1 MWQPDRSS
9 NQPLYQQIAAYI
21 ERSIYNGEF
30 PPGSVLP
37 SERKFAEQIHV
48 NRSTIVQAYEELRAA
63 GIIESMVGS
72 GTRVSKSKWGA
83 DSQQTPDWHQY
94 LDSCKLVQPD
104 PVYAEL
110 IRSALDSGSNC
121 IDFSSG
127 ELSPDLSPNEEM
139 RMLLSEHLLHEDMSY
154 DDPQGYVPL
163 REVLSTTLHQY
174 RGFRTTESSILVTSG
189 SHQSLYLITRRL
201 LQPGDAIAIEDPSY
215 YYSLPMFHSAG
226 LRLFRLPVD
235 EKGICPEGILSLYR
249 EHNIR
254 MIFVN
259 PNYHNPTG
267 RVLDPSRREQL
278 LEICGNLGIPIVED
292 DPFSLTSFTGNP
304 PPTLKSI
311 DTNNTVIYIGSL
323 SKVVASGL
331 RIGWMVAPQSVIT
344 RLAAER
350 QQIDFGM
357 SVLPQR
363 IAARLL
369 SETYFDSHLVRLRQ
383 ELLKKRNLLID
394 ALQRELPGEVAYSLP
409 QGGLHLWCK
418 VRTPVHDAKLLE
430 ESIKRGVLY
439 NPGTV
444 YGSEPGYVRFT
455 YARPHEDEIG
465 LGIARFAQA
474 IHASQQ
480 RAK

>member
-1 MWQPDRSS
+1 MWKPDRSS
-9 NQPLYQQIAAYI
+9 KQPLYQQIAAYI

-30 PPGSVLP
+30 SPGSILP

-48 NRSTIVQAYEELRAA
+48 NRSTVVQAYEELRAA

-72 GTRVSKSKWGA
+72 GTRVSKSMWGTG
-83 DSQQTPDWHQY
+83 SQQTPDWHQY
-94 LDSCKLVQPD
+94 LDGCKVVQPD
-104 PVYAEL
+104 PLYSQI
-110 IRSALDSGSNC
+110 IRSALDSGISC
-121 IDFSSG
+121 IDFASG

-139 RMLLSEHLLHEDMSY
+139 RMLLSEHPLHEDMSY
-154 DDPQGYVPL
+154 DHSQGYMPL
-163 REVLSTTLHQY
+163 REVLSSFLHHY
-174 RGFRTTESSILVTSG
+174 RGIRTTESSILVTSG
-189 SHQSLYLITRRL
+189 SHQSLYLITHRL

-215 YYSLPMFHSAG
+215 YNSLPMFHAAG

-235 EKGICPEGILSLYR
+235 EKGICPDGILSLYR

-278 LEICGNLGIPIVED
+278 LEICGSLGIPIVED

-304 PPTLKSI
+304 PPTLKSL

-323 SKVVASGL
+323 SKIVASGL

-369 SETYFDSHLVRLRQ
+369 SEAYFDQHLVRLRQ

-418 VRTPVHDAKLLE
+418 VNPPFHDTLLLE
-430 ESIKRGVLY
+430 ESVKQGVLY
-439 NPGTV
+439 YPGTV
-444 YGSEPGYVRFT
+444 YGSKAGYVRFT
-455 YARPHEDEIG
+455 YARPHEDEID

-474 IHASQQ
+474 LKASRQ
-480 RAK
+480 RMK

>member
-1 MWQPDRSS
+1 MAKATKTVLLQHFEYCCP
-9 NQPLYQQIAAYI
+9 PLYNIHI
-21 ERSIYNGEF
+21 
-30 PPGSVLP
+30 
-37 SERKFAEQIHV
+37 FAEQIHV
-48 NRSTIVQAYEELRAA
+48 NRSTVVQAYEELRAA

-72 GTRVSKSKWGA
+72 GTRVSKSMWGTG
-83 DSQQTPDWHQY
+83 SQQTPDWHQY
-94 LDSCKLVQPD
+94 LDGCKVVQPD
-104 PVYAEL
+104 PLYSQI
-110 IRSALDSGSNC
+110 IRSALDSGSSC
-121 IDFSSG
+121 IDFASG

-139 RMLLSEHLLHEDMSY
+139 RMLLSEHPLHEDMSY
-154 DDPQGYVPL
+154 DHSQGYMPL
-163 REVLSTTLHQY
+163 REVLSSFLHHY
-174 RGFRTTESSILVTSG
+174 RGIRTTESSILVTSG
-189 SHQSLYLITRRL
+189 SHQSLYLITHRL

-215 YYSLPMFHSAG
+215 YNSLPMFHAAG

-235 EKGICPEGILSLYR
+235 EKGICPDGILSLYR

-278 LEICGNLGIPIVED
+278 LEICSSLGIPIVED

-304 PPTLKSI
+304 PPTLKSL

-323 SKVVASGL
+323 SKIVASGL

-369 SETYFDSHLVRLRQ
+369 SEAYFDQHLVRLRQ

-418 VRTPVHDAKLLE
+418 VNPPFHDTLLLE
-430 ESIKRGVLY
+430 ESVKQGVLY
-439 NPGTV
+439 YPGTV
-444 YGSEPGYVRFT
+444 YGSKAGYVRFT
-455 YARPHEDEIG
+455 YARPHEDEID

-474 IHASQQ
+474 LKASRQ
-480 RAK
+480 RMK

>member
-1 MWQPDRSS
+1 MWKPDRSS
-9 NQPLYQQIAAYI
+9 KQPLYQQIAAYI

-30 PPGSVLP
+30 SPGSILP
-37 SERKFAEQIHV
+37 SERKFAEQILV
-48 NRSTIVQAYEELRAA
+48 NRSTVVQAYEELRAA

-72 GTRVSKSKWGA
+72 GTRVSKSMWGTG
-83 DSQQTPDWHQY
+83 SQQTPDWHQY
-94 LDSCKLVQPD
+94 LDGCKVVQPD
-104 PVYAEL
+104 PLYSQI
-110 IRSALDSGSNC
+110 IRSALDSGSSC
-121 IDFSSG
+121 IDFASG

-139 RMLLSEHLLHEDMSY
+139 RMLLSEHPLHEDMSY
-154 DDPQGYVPL
+154 DHSQGYMPL
-163 REVLSTTLHQY
+163 REVLSSFLHHY
-174 RGFRTTESSILVTSG
+174 RGIRTTESSILVTSG
-189 SHQSLYLITRRL
+189 SHQSLYLITHRL

-215 YYSLPMFHSAG
+215 YNSLPMFHAAG

-235 EKGICPEGILSLYR
+235 EKGICPDGILSLYR

-278 LEICGNLGIPIVED
+278 LEICGSLGIPIVED

-304 PPTLKSI
+304 PPTLKSL

-323 SKVVASGL
+323 SKIVASGL

-369 SETYFDSHLVRLRQ
+369 SEAYFDQHLVRLRQ

-418 VRTPVHDAKLLE
+418 VNPPFHDTLLLE
-430 ESIKRGVLY
+430 ESVKQGVLY
-439 NPGTV
+439 YPGTV
-444 YGSEPGYVRFT
+444 YGSKAGYVRFT
-455 YARPHEDEIG
+455 YARPHEDEID

-474 IHASQQ
+474 LKASRQ
-480 RAK
+480 RMK

>member
-1 MWQPDRSS
+1 
-9 NQPLYQQIAAYI
+9 NVHI
-21 ERSIYNGEF
+21 
-30 PPGSVLP
+30 
-37 SERKFAEQIHV
+37 FAEQIHV
-48 NRSTIVQAYEELRAA
+48 NRSTVVQAYEELRAA

-72 GTRVSKSKWGA
+72 GTRVSKSMWGTG
-83 DSQQTPDWHQY
+83 SQQTPDWHQY
-94 LDSCKLVQPD
+94 LDGCKVVQPD
-104 PVYAEL
+104 PLYSQI
-110 IRSALDSGSNC
+110 IRSALDSGSSC
-121 IDFSSG
+121 IDFASG

-139 RMLLSEHLLHEDMSY
+139 RMLLSEHPLHEDMSY
-154 DDPQGYVPL
+154 DHSQGYMPL
-163 REVLSTTLHQY
+163 REVLSSFLHHY
-174 RGFRTTESSILVTSG
+174 RGIRTTESSILVTSG
-189 SHQSLYLITRRL
+189 SHQSLYLITHRL

-215 YYSLPMFHSAG
+215 YNSLPMFHAAG

-235 EKGICPEGILSLYR
+235 EKGICPDGILSLYR
-249 EHNIR
+249 ENNIR

-278 LEICGNLGIPIVED
+278 LEICGSLGIPIVED

-304 PPTLKSI
+304 PPTLKSL

-323 SKVVASGL
+323 SKIVASGL

-369 SETYFDSHLVRLRQ
+369 SEAYFDQHLVRLRQ

-418 VRTPVHDAKLLE
+418 VNPPFHDTLLLE
-430 ESIKRGVLY
+430 ESVKQGVLY
-439 NPGTV
+439 YPGTV
-444 YGSEPGYVRFT
+444 YGSKAGYVRFT
-455 YARPHEDEIG
+455 YARPHEDEID

-474 IHASQQ
+474 LKASRQ
-480 RAK
+480 RMK

>member
-1 MWQPDRSS
+1 MWKPDRSS
-9 NQPLYQQIAAYI
+9 KQPLYQQIAAYI

-30 PPGSVLP
+30 SPGSILP

-48 NRSTIVQAYEELRAA
+48 NRSTVVQAYEELRAA

-72 GTRVSKSKWGA
+72 GTRVSKSMWGTG
-83 DSQQTPDWHQY
+83 SQQTPDWHQY
-94 LDSCKLVQPD
+94 LDGCKVVQPD
-104 PVYAEL
+104 PLYSQI
-110 IRSALDSGSNC
+110 IRSALDSGSSC
-121 IDFSSG
+121 IDFASG

-139 RMLLSEHLLHEDMSY
+139 RMLLSEHPLHEDMSY
-154 DDPQGYVPL
+154 DHSQGYMPL
-163 REVLSTTLHQY
+163 REVLSSFLHHY
-174 RGFRTTESSILVTSG
+174 RGIRTTESSILVTSG
-189 SHQSLYLITRRL
+189 SHQSLYLITHRL

-215 YYSLPMFHSAG
+215 YNSLPMFHAAG

-235 EKGICPEGILSLYR
+235 EKGICPDGILSLYR
-249 EHNIR
+249 ENNIR

-278 LEICGNLGIPIVED
+278 LEICGSLGIPIVED

-304 PPTLKSI
+304 PPTLKSL

-323 SKVVASGL
+323 SKIVASGL

-369 SETYFDSHLVRLRQ
+369 SEAYFDQHLVRLRQ

-418 VRTPVHDAKLLE
+418 VNPPFHDTLLLE
-430 ESIKRGVLY
+430 ESVKQGVLY
-439 NPGTV
+439 YPGTV
-444 YGSEPGYVRFT
+444 YGSKAGYVRFT
-455 YARPHEDEIG
+455 YARPHEDEID

-474 IHASQQ
+474 LKASRQ
-480 RAK
+480 RMK

>member
-1 MWQPDRSS
+1 MWKPDRSS
-9 NQPLYQQIAAYI
+9 KQPLYQQIAAYI

-30 PPGSVLP
+30 SPGSILP

-48 NRSTIVQAYEELRAA
+48 NRSTVVQAYEELRAA

-72 GTRVSKSKWGA
+72 GTRVSKSMWGTG
-83 DSQQTPDWHQY
+83 SQQTPDWHQY
-94 LDSCKLVQPD
+94 LDGCKVVQPD
-104 PVYAEL
+104 PLYSQI
-110 IRSALDSGSNC
+110 IRSALDSGSSC
-121 IDFSSG
+121 IDFASG

-139 RMLLSEHLLHEDMSY
+139 RMLLSEHPLHEDMSY
-154 DDPQGYVPL
+154 DHSQGYMPL
-163 REVLSTTLHQY
+163 REVLSSFLHHY
-174 RGFRTTESSILVTSG
+174 RGIRTTESSILVTSG
-189 SHQSLYLITRRL
+189 SHQSLYLITHRL

-215 YYSLPMFHSAG
+215 YNSLPMFHAAG
-226 LRLFRLPVD
+226 LRLFWLPVD
-235 EKGICPEGILSLYR
+235 EKGICPDGILSLYR

-278 LEICGNLGIPIVED
+278 LEICGSLGIPIVED

-304 PPTLKSI
+304 PPTLKSL

-323 SKVVASGL
+323 SKIVASGL

-369 SETYFDSHLVRLRQ
+369 SEAYFDQHLVRLRQ

-418 VRTPVHDAKLLE
+418 VNPPFHDTLLLE
-430 ESIKRGVLY
+430 ESVKQGVLY
-439 NPGTV
+439 YPGTV
-444 YGSEPGYVRFT
+444 YGSKAGYVRFT
-455 YARPHEDEIG
+455 YARPHEDEID

-474 IHASQQ
+474 LKASRQ
-480 RAK
+480 RMK

>member
-1 MWQPDRSS
+1 M
-9 NQPLYQQIAAYI
+9 
-21 ERSIYNGEF
+21 
-30 PPGSVLP
+30 
-37 SERKFAEQIHV
+37 
-48 NRSTIVQAYEELRAA
+48 NRSTVVQAYEELRAA

-72 GTRVSKSKWGA
+72 GTRVSKSMWGTG
-83 DSQQTPDWHQY
+83 SQQTPDWHQY
-94 LDSCKLVQPD
+94 LDGCKVVQPD
-104 PVYAEL
+104 PLYSQI
-110 IRSALDSGSNC
+110 IRSALDSGSSC
-121 IDFSSG
+121 IDFASG

-139 RMLLSEHLLHEDMSY
+139 RMLLSEHPLHEDMSY
-154 DDPQGYVPL
+154 DHSQGYMPL
-163 REVLSTTLHQY
+163 REVLSSFLHHY
-174 RGFRTTESSILVTSG
+174 RGIRTTESSILVTSG
-189 SHQSLYLITRRL
+189 SHQSLYLITHRL

-215 YYSLPMFHSAG
+215 YNSLPMFHAAG

-235 EKGICPEGILSLYR
+235 EKGICPDGILSLYR
-249 EHNIR
+249 ENNIR

-278 LEICGNLGIPIVED
+278 LEICGSLGIPIVED

-304 PPTLKSI
+304 PPTLKSL

-323 SKVVASGL
+323 SKIVASGL

-369 SETYFDSHLVRLRQ
+369 SEAYFDQHLVRLRQ

-418 VRTPVHDAKLLE
+418 VNPPFHDTLLLE
-430 ESIKRGVLY
+430 ESVKQGVLY
-439 NPGTV
+439 YPGTV
-444 YGSEPGYVRFT
+444 YGSKAGYVRFT
-455 YARPHEDEIG
+455 YARPHEDEID

-474 IHASQQ
+474 LKASRQ
-480 RAK
+480 RMK

>member
-1 MWQPDRSS
+1 M
-9 NQPLYQQIAAYI
+9 
-21 ERSIYNGEF
+21 
-30 PPGSVLP
+30 
-37 SERKFAEQIHV
+37 FAEQIHV
-48 NRSTIVQAYEELRAA
+48 NRSTVVQAYEELRAA

-72 GTRVSKSKWGA
+72 GTRVSKSMWGTG
-83 DSQQTPDWHQY
+83 SQQTPDWHQY
-94 LDSCKLVQPD
+94 LDGCKVVQPD
-104 PVYAEL
+104 PLYSQI
-110 IRSALDSGSNC
+110 IRSALDSGSSC
-121 IDFSSG
+121 IDFASG

-139 RMLLSEHLLHEDMSY
+139 RMLLSEHPLHEDMSY
-154 DDPQGYVPL
+154 DHSQGYMPL
-163 REVLSTTLHQY
+163 REVLSSFLHHY
-174 RGFRTTESSILVTSG
+174 RGIRTTESSILVTSG
-189 SHQSLYLITRRL
+189 SHQSLYLITHRL

-215 YYSLPMFHSAG
+215 YNSLPMFHAAG

-235 EKGICPEGILSLYR
+235 EKGICPDGILSLYR
-249 EHNIR
+249 ENNIR

-278 LEICGNLGIPIVED
+278 LEICGSLGIPIVED

-304 PPTLKSI
+304 PPTLKSL

-323 SKVVASGL
+323 SKIVASGL

-369 SETYFDSHLVRLRQ
+369 SEAYFDQHLVRLRQ

-418 VRTPVHDAKLLE
+418 VNPPFHDTLLLE
-430 ESIKRGVLY
+430 ESVKQGVLY
-439 NPGTV
+439 YPGTV
-444 YGSEPGYVRFT
+444 YGSKAGYVRFT
-455 YARPHEDEIG
+455 YARPHEDEID

-474 IHASQQ
+474 LKASRQ
-480 RAK
+480 RMK